1 MTVRKEGLLF
11 PQAYGC
17 GVRARRNLWPDASPE
32 QGAEACCNCTT
43 ALPQMP
49 DRSGPFLLVLM
60 VAGSGDSAWP
70 LGVAVQV
77 TAVDT
82 NIPYRF
88 EASPFPVQL
97 FAYALRGS
105 SGGWPTME
113 TRLSPS

>member
-49 DRSGPFLLVLM
+49 DRSGPF
-60 VAGSGDSAWP
+60 WC
-70 LGVAVQV
+70 
-77 TAVDT
+77 
-82 NIPYRF
+82 
-88 EASPFPVQL
+88 
-97 FAYALRGS
+97 
-105 SGGWPTME
+105 
-113 TRLSPS
+113 